1 MHYKKHTFTKLCTFF
16 ICITTLNMH
25 PMLTIP
31 SSIKENI
38 KERMLQQKRKSFCT
52 LINNIASINDLRRE
66 IALRLF
72 NRNTQPE
79 AIDKFMAMPIGKALE
94 WYAISQNMSRGKII
108 YKTPLFTEIFKTHKL
123 RFPYNNNHLHQ
134 LFRYQNSFIYGNSP
148 KTYFCTLSDKN
159 QIESIYT
166 EESKKFNGKDL
177 EFFLDIIKAQLFL
190 LSPQEMSTFI
200 KIALNHN
207 DSCILHKDIKHIQSL
222 TKKIMQ
228 NPQLFLQWKHN
239 FSFKN
244 LDYSFIYRPL
254 TPLCAIFLPAI
265 ILTGLSSF
273 IKHSIATQMIY
284 SSIDEENHLRNV
296 VNTLI
301 HQSND
306 ERLLKYLYPLVG
318 DPETLWSWDSLK
330 INSPFLSTPFL
341 FLLFTPFLWDSN
353 YDASTPVEQLTE
365 TLAFGTLYGLWS
377 FLFSRITLVIP
388 MDTGNQFL
396 LYFGFC
402 GLSIT
407 TFILLY
413 SCYKL
418 YYSDHWQQ
426 KTGSLSEIIK
436 HRRIWDGGWLL

>member
-1 MHYKKHTFTKLCTFF
+1 
-16 ICITTLNMH
+16 
-25 PMLTIP
+25 
-31 SSIKENI
+31 
-38 KERMLQQKRKSFCT
+38 
-52 LINNIASINDLRRE
+52 
-66 IALRLF
+66 
-72 NRNTQPE
+72 
-79 AIDKFMAMPIGKALE
+79 MPIGKALE

-108 YKTPLFTEIFKTHKL
+108 YKTPLFTEIFKTHNL
-123 RFPYNNNHLHQ
+123 RFPYNNNYLYQ
-134 LFRYQNSFIYGNSP
+134 LFRYQNSFIYRDSP
-148 KTYFCTLSDKN
+148 KTYFYTLSDKN

-166 EESKKFNGKDL
+166 EKSKKFNGKDL

-265 ILTGLSSF
+265 ILTGLSSL
-273 IKHSIATQMIY
+273 IKQ
-284 SSIDEENHLRNV
+284 SIDEENNLRDI

-301 HQSND
+301 LQSND
-306 ERLLKYLYPLVG
+306 ERLLKYLYPLVS
-318 DPETLWSWDSLK
+318 DPETSWSCDSLK
-330 INSPFLSTPFL
+330 INSPFLSMPFL
-341 FLLFTPFLWDSN
+341 FLFGCYNTS
-353 YDASTPVEQLTE
+353 ATVAK
-365 TLAFGTLYGLWS
+365 TLVGGTLYGLWS
-377 FLFSRITLVIP
+377 FLFSYITHS
-388 MDTGNQFL
+388 TGNQYL
-396 LYFGFC
+396 WCFGWF
-402 GLSIT
+402 GLSTIVS
-407 TFILLY
+407 ILL
-413 SCYKL
+413 CYCHQV
-418 YYSDHWQQ
+418 YYSNHWQK